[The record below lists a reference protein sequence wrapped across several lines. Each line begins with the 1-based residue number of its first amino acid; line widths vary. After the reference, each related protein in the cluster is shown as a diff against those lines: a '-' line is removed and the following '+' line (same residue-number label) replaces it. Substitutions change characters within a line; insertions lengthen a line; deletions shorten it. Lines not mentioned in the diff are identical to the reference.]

1 MSIFRRSSYF
11 LNTSEIEQVMQEI
24 RQQELA
30 TSGEIRLYIERHCS
44 LMNPLAKA
52 AELFHSLRMFETAN
66 RNAVLIYIAYED
78 HDFALYGD
86 KDIIQLTDP
95 NFWSNTSRQL
105 AVSFNNKQYLQG
117 ILLCIETIGQQLKT
131 HFPWEGEKKNEL
143 PDDIIFGK

>member
-52 AELFHSLRMFETAN
+52 AELFHSLRMFETAH